1 MSKWSDYTPD
11 EGGSRL
17 EAGDYR
23 CVVTDVE
30 DTVSKA
36 GNPMI
41 VVTVMPNGST
51 IKIKHY
57 MVKNQYFNR
66 NITEFFDSF
75 GIERGDFNLPGWV
88 GAVGAA
94 KFVKDENDYL
104 KVRWFLKTGQA
115 KDLPEW
121 VGPKPERQTVTD
133 LDDFSIVDGE
143 DDLPF

>member
-1 MSKWSDYTPD
+1 MSTWSDYKPE

-57 MVKNQYFNR
+57 MVKNKYFNR

-75 GIERGDFNLPGWV
+75 GIERGDFNMPGWV

-104 KVRWFLKTGQA
+104 KVRWFLKPGQA

>member
-1 MSKWSDYTPD
+1 MSNWADYVP
-11 EGGSRL
+11 EEAPRL
-17 EAGDYR
+17 SPGDYR
-23 CVVTDVE
+23 CEVVGVE
-30 DTVSKA
+30 ETVSKA

-75 GIERGDFNLPGWV
+75 GIERGDFNLLGWV

-104 KVRWFLKTGQA
+104 KVRWFLKPGQA

-121 VGPKPERQTVTD
+121 VGPKPKRQTVTD
-133 LDDFSIVDGE
+133 FAELDDSDGE
-143 DDLPF
+143 LPF